1 MAKKCPPGKYYCFTD
16 KKCKKI
22 PRGYRIG
29 ARGYLARGANRS
41 DSGGNDGSN
50 GNGSSNGNGN
60 GGNGSGNGNGGSG
73 GNGGGNGGGGM
84 GESIV
89 YETLNSKDKPF
100 IKKLVG
106 KLRKRSKTHAK
117 QADDLEKAMKEETTK
132 ADLYKAY
139 SKGMKM
145 MSGTKAFKA
154 HQEKI
159 HKMRKDLKMDEES
172 NPRIPRKPG
181 QPAGSKK
188 HSDLYTD
195 ENPKGTIHGLGFKD
209 VAKAIASVSKIRN
222 SSRSHAH
229 KIQAAVAME
238 QRAREMGKTS
248 EAAVYRKF
256 INSMKKKTKKMNEAV
271 SMKDVKKLRKASSL
285 DMSDNPKDIERA
297 RARRTEIDFKDLMRQ
312 REEKKKKG
320 LKKEEISTPKY
331 KDSREDMKN
340 FTDFMEASKTC
351 PKGKYYCFTEKKCKP
366 LPSGYR
372 IGYGGR
378 LAPDNR
384 SDSGKGGNGNGNGH
398 SNGNGSNGNGG
409 GNGNGGNGGNG
420 GGGGNGGNGG

>member
-1 MAKKCPPGKYYCFTD
+1 MKSFIDFSENLDD
-16 KKCKKI
+16 KKKQLMQKQRVMQQMEKERASRSNQEFQQDREEKQSKIDQEKEEKKRLEQLKKEI
-22 PRGYRIG
+22 KDEIKQE
-29 ARGYLARGANRS
+29 
-41 DSGGNDGSN
+41 
-50 GNGSSNGNGN
+50 
-60 GGNGSGNGNGGSG
+60 
-73 GNGGGNGGGGM
+73 M
-84 GESIV
+84 GEV
-89 YETLNSKDKPF
+89 DEEFGKMT
-100 IKKLVG
+100 KKQ
-106 KLRKRSKTHAK
+106 S
-117 QADDLEKAMKEETTK
+117 QAYTGMDDKEEK
-132 ADLYKAY
+132 SLYK
-139 SKGMKM
+139 KMK
-145 MSGTKAFKA
+145 KAGHFNVKKNLA
-154 HQEKI
+154 GAASDD
-159 HKMRKDLKMDEES
+159 KDLGEES
-172 NPRIPRKPG
+172 NPRIPRKKG

-209 VAKAIASVSKIRN
+209 VATAKASVSKIRN

-256 INSMKKKTKKMNEAV
+256 INSMKKKTKQMNEAV
-271 SMKDVKKLRKASSL
+271 SMKDVKKLRKAASL
-285 DMSDNPKDIERA
+285 DMSNDPKDIERA

-320 LKKEEISTPKY
+320 LKEEHKY
-331 KDSREDMKN
+331 EDSRRDMKD
-340 FTDFMEASKTC
+340 FTSFMEASKTC

-366 LPSGYR
+366 LPRGYR

-384 SDSGKGGNGNGNGH
+384 SDSGNGNGNSNGH
-398 SNGNGSNGNGG
+398 SNGNGNNGNGG

-420 GGGGNGGNGG
+420 GGNGGGGNGGE